1 MLQGKGA
8 HFGEETMSKRLL
20 VLTAIAAIVA
30 SPALAAQSTH
40 RGHRADSGYAAS
52 NGYRPANSNV
62 VIDGNRVVGQDPD
75 ANIRFQLRRDSAV
88 SDY

>member
-1 MLQGKGA
+1 M
-8 HFGEETMSKRLL
+8 TKRLL

-40 RGHRADSGYAAS
+40 RGHRADPGYAAS
-52 NGYRPANSNV
+52 KAYRSADSNV

-75 ANIRFQLRRDSAV
+75 VNIRAQLRRDSAV